1 MAPTIDQIPTAMID
15 GYPTFTTDEQ
25 HLAQVVYRLLA
36 AGRPAAPEAIAA
48 GAGWAVADVTQR
60 LDAWPAVFRNDA
72 GAVVGFWGLTCKPVT
87 GHRIDIDGI
96 GAAWTWCS
104 YDTLFIAHLLGATAH
119 ISAHC
124 STTGQPVTFT
134 VSPDGVRDVEPAEA
148 AISLLQPDAP
158 FDDDVRKTFCHYV
171 LFFASPDAA
180 RRWTATNPGTFWLS
194 LADAFE
200 VAVGQNAAV
209 FPALVGDPARR

>member
-1 MAPTIDQIPTAMID
+1 MAPTIDRITTAMID

-87 GHRIDIDGI
+87 GH
-96 GAAWTWCS
+96 
-104 YDTLFIAHLLGATAH
+104 LLGATAH

-148 AISLLQPDAP
+148 AISLLQSDAP